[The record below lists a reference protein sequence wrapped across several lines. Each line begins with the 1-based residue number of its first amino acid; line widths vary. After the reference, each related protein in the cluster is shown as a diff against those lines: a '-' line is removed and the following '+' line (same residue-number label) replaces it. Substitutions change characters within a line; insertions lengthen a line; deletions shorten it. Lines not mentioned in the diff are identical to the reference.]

1 MAYTDGKNTAF
12 LLNDFIKAVLHLSKY
27 SMTQQPW
34 YIDWFNSP
42 YYYQLYSNRNES
54 EIETFVPNL
63 INYLNPEP
71 GSRMLDV
78 ACGRG
83 RFSKILAALGFDV
96 TGTDISKSAI
106 AFARQ
111 FESENLHFYSHDL
124 RLPFWINYFDY
135 VFNFFTSF
143 GYFRTRREH
152 EDAIRTVCKSLNN
165 TGTLVI
171 DYLNV
176 YYSEKRLVPTEK
188 KPLTALHIISNDGLM
203 KLIFIKRLVSKIRHY
218 HTLKNSLRK
227 SPGLH
232 WEILLT
238 CSVTRG
244 CRLILFLETTN

>member
-1 MAYTDGKNTAF
+1 
-12 LLNDFIKAVLHLSKY
+12 
-27 SMTQQPW
+27 MTQQPW

-188 KPLTALHIISNDGLM
+188 KALNGVTYNIQRWVDETHFYKKISIEDPALSHTEEFIEKVARFTLGDFIDMLSYQGMQVNTVFGDYQLNSYDIKNSPRMIIVA
-203 KLIFIKRLVSKIRHY
+203 KKIR
-218 HTLKNSLRK
+218 
-227 SPGLH
+227 
-232 WEILLT
+232 
-238 CSVTRG
+238 
-244 CRLILFLETTN
+244 